1 MVPREFLKVIATKV
15 GISDNELEVMARAI
29 QGEPMTSISK
39 QLGVRKDA
47 LQKRLGEVYRKLDI
61 GGAGP
66 GKLAKLQ
73 QRLLSEYQQQL
84 AANTRTIGSIPPHL
98 QQSVPMAAVQI
109 TQTIK
114 APVEVNWDH
123 SPDSSSFYGRT
134 PELSN
139 LQQWLV
145 DERCRVVV
153 VSGMGG
159 IGKTALV
166 TELVSNIAPDFKKV
180 VWRSLLEQPL
190 VDELLTDWLEVLSE
204 SDPLEV
210 PTKIDQ
216 QITELMQLLSSSRYL
231 FVLDDVQ
238 SLMASGEKTKLS
250 ESYDKL
256 FQYLIQQ
263 SHQSSFILIS
273 SDPLKNL
280 VSLPT
285 KKTNQVR
292 FLEVKGLADSDA
304 QKVLLNGKTFTD
316 SEQGLVS
323 ELMNLYGSNPLI
335 LKLLAPKLADVSI
348 ESLTKFI
355 KQNTLVMEE
364 IVRQFLKSDEEISE
378 LETRILCWLVINP
391 KPCTARTL
399 AVDLMLTER
408 REEVQD
414 AVEFL
419 EERELLEKTNGSVE
433 TYTLSTNFQRKI
445 MYSWIGKS
453 FNEMGY
459 KKYLNGEFQSAK
471 FDLCQAVRYAPD
483 LIAAHYNLGATYE
496 KLDQYEDAQHHY
508 QKIMEVE
515 TNRASHAAVN
525 NLARLEILDGKLE
538 AAIDKLQKTLPQAK
552 DREVK
557 AALHK
562 NLGWAYFLINHFD
575 WAKSHLEQSIDL
587 KNNQAASY
595 YLLAQVLEEKGEDKQ
610 ATITWRAALEQDE
623 SDRKSNGVNW
633 CLPELMGWRM
643 MARQRLQGLK

>member
-1 MVPREFLKVIATKV
+1 MVPREFLKIIATKV

-84 AANTRTIGSIPPHL
+84 AANARNLGNVPPHL
-98 QQSVPMAAVQI
+98 QPPVPLPSVQI
-109 TQTIK
+109 TQTLRT
-114 APVEVNWDH
+114 PVEVNWDH
-123 SPDSSSFYGRT
+123 SPELSSFYGRT
-134 PELSN
+134 HELLT

-145 DERCRVVV
+145 DERCRLVVL
-153 VSGMGG
+153 SGMGG
-159 IGKTALV
+159 IGKTALA
-166 TELVSNIAPDFKKV
+166 TEVVQKIAPDFKKV
-180 VWRSLLEQPL
+180 IWRSLLEQPL
-190 VDELLTDWLEVLSE
+190 VDELLTDWLQVLSDSE
-204 SDPLEV
+204 PDEL

-216 QITELMQLLSSSRYL
+216 QISELMQLLSNSRYL

-256 FQYLIQQ
+256 FQHLVQH

-285 KKTNQVR
+285 KKTNQIR
-292 FLEVKGLADSDA
+292 FLELKGLAEHDA
-304 QKVLLNGKTFTD
+304 QKVLLNGKIFTD
-316 SEQGLVS
+316 SEQGLLS
-323 ELMNLYGSNPLI
+323 ELINLYGSNPLI
-335 LKLLAPKLADVSI
+335 LKLLSPKLSDASI

-364 IVRQFLKSDEEISE
+364 IVRQFLKADEEISE

-391 KPCTARTL
+391 KPCSVRTL
-399 AVDLMLTER
+399 ALDLMLTER
-408 REEVQD
+408 REEVQE

-419 EERELLEKTNGSVE
+419 QEQSFLEKTNAPTE
-433 TYTLSTNFQRKI
+433 TYILSSHFHRRI

-471 FDLCQAVRYAPD
+471 FDLSQAVRYAPD

-496 KLDQYEDAQHHY
+496 KLDQYEEAQQHY
-508 QKIMEVE
+508 QQIMEVE
-515 TNRASHAAVN
+515 NNRASHAAVN
-525 NLARLEILDGKLE
+525 HLARLEILDGKLE
-538 AAIDKLQKTLPQAK
+538 TAIDKLQKTLSQTK
-552 DREVK
+552 DKEVK
-557 AALHK
+557 ATLHK
-562 NLGWAYFLINHFD
+562 NLGWAYFLSNHYD
-575 WAKSHLEQSIDL
+575 RAKSHLDQSLDL
-587 KNNQAASY
+587 KNNQPSSY
-595 YLLAQVLEEKGEDKQ
+595 YLLAQVLEEKGEEKQ
-610 ATITWRAALEQDE
+610 ALISWKTALEQDE
-623 SDRKSNGVNW
+623 SDRKSNGVTW
-633 CLPELMGWRM
+633 RLPEIMGWRM
-643 MARQRLQGLK
+643 MARQRLLGLK

>member
-1 MVPREFLKVIATKV
+1 MVPREFLKVVATKV

-84 AANTRTIGSIPPHL
+84 AANARTGTIPPHL
-98 QQSVPMAAVQI
+98 QQSIPLPAVQI

-134 PELSN
+134 HELLN

-166 TELVSNIAPDFKKV
+166 TELVNTIAPEFKKV
-180 VWRSLLEQPL
+180 VWRSLFEQPL
-190 VDELLTDWLEVLSE
+190 VDELLTDWLEVLSA
-204 SDPLEV
+204 SDSLEV

-292 FLEVKGLADSDA
+292 FLEVKGLAEPDA

-316 SEQGLVS
+316 SEQGLLS

-335 LKLLAPKLADVSI
+335 LKLLSPKLADVSI
-348 ESLTKFI
+348 ESVTKFI

-378 LETRILCWLVINP
+378 LETRILCWLIINP
-391 KPCTARTL
+391 KPCTIRTL

-419 EERELLEKTNGSVE
+419 EEREFLEKTNASVE
-433 TYTLSTNFQRKI
+433 TYTLSPKFHRRI

-471 FDLCQAVRYAPD
+471 LDLCQAVRYAPD

-496 KLDQYEDAQHHY
+496 KLDEYEDAQHHY
-508 QKIMEVE
+508 QKIMDVE

-557 AALHK
+557 ATLHK

-610 ATITWRAALEQDE
+610 AVTTWRAALEQDE

-633 CLPELMGWRM
+633 RLPELMGWRM

>member
-84 AANTRTIGSIPPHL
+84 AANARTMGNVPAHL
-98 QQSVPMAAVQI
+98 QPTMPLPSIQV
-109 TQTIK
+109 TQTVRSQ
-114 APVEVNWDH
+114 VEVNWDRT
-123 SPDSSSFYGRT
+123 PELSSFYGRT
-134 PELSN
+134 HELLT

-145 DERCRVVV
+145 DERCRLVVLA
-153 VSGMGG
+153 GMGG
-159 IGKTALV
+159 IGKTALA
-166 TELVSNIAPDFKKV
+166 TEVVQKIAPEFKKV
-180 VWRSLLEQPL
+180 IWRSLLEQPL
-190 VDELLTDWLEVLSE
+190 VDELLSDWLQVLSDSE
-204 SDPLEV
+204 PDEL

-216 QITELMQLLSSSRYL
+216 QINELMPLLSNSRYL

-256 FQYLIQQ
+256 FQHLIQH

-285 KKTNQVR
+285 KKTNQIR
-292 FLEVKGLADSDA
+292 FLEVKGLAEPDA
-304 QKVLLNGKTFTD
+304 QRVLLNGKTFTD
-316 SEQGLVS
+316 SEQGLLS
-323 ELMNLYGSNPLI
+323 ELINLYGSNPLI
-335 LKLLAPKLADVSI
+335 LKLLAPKLSDVSV
-348 ESLTKFI
+348 ENLTKFI

-364 IVRQFLKSDEEISE
+364 IVRQFVKTDEEISE
-378 LETRILCWLVINP
+378 LETRILCWLVVNP
-391 KPCTARTL
+391 KPCSVRTL
-399 AVDLMLTER
+399 ALDLMLTER

-419 EERELLEKTNGSVE
+419 QEQSFLEKVNAPVD
-433 TYTLSTNFQRKI
+433 TYILSPQFHRKI

-459 KKYLNGEFQSAK
+459 KKYLNGEYQSAK
-471 FDLCQAVRYAPD
+471 SDLSQAVRYAPD

-496 KLDQYEDAQHHY
+496 KLDQYEEAQHHY
-508 QKIMEVE
+508 QTIIEVE
-515 TNRASHAAVN
+515 NNRASHAAVN
-525 NLARLEILDGKLE
+525 HLARLEILDGKLE
-538 AAIDKLQKTLPQAK
+538 PAIDKLQKTLSQAK
-552 DREVK
+552 DKEVK
-557 AALHK
+557 ATLHK
-562 NLGWAYFLINHFD
+562 NLGWAYFLTNHYD
-575 WAKSHLEQSIDL
+575 RAKSHLEQSLEL
-587 KNNQAASY
+587 KNNHAAAY
-595 YLLAQVLEEKGEDKQ
+595 YLLAQVLEEKGEEKQ
-610 ATITWRAALEQDE
+610 ANISWRTALEQDE
-623 SDRKSNGVNW
+623 SDRKSNGVMW
-633 CLPELMGWRM
+633 RLPEFIGWRM